1 MAECQGTIQ
10 INVTVNGALYSESV
24 PANMTLLQFIK
35 DRLQL
40 TGTKEGCGIGE
51 CGACTVLLDGKA
63 VDSCLVLAAEAD
75 GSAVRT
81 VEGEAKDGELSDL
94 QKAFL
99 EHGAVQCGF
108 CTPGMV
114 MSARALLER
123 NHNPSREEIVEAIAG
138 NLCRCTGYEP
148 VVKAIQAAAGKR
160 GQGRRS

>member
-1 MAECQGTIQ
+1 VAEYAKTID
-10 INVTVNGALYSESV
+10 IKVTVNGSLYTESV
-24 PANMTLLQFIK
+24 PANMTLLQLLK

-75 GSAVRT
+75 GAEVRT
-81 VEGEAKDGELSDL
+81 VEGEAKNGELSEL

-108 CTPGMV
+108 CTPGML

-123 NHNPSREEIVEAIAG
+123 NPNPSKEEIVEAIAG

-148 VVKAIQAAAGKR
+148 VVKAIQAAAGRR
-160 GQGRRS
+160 G

>member
-1 MAECQGTIQ
+1 VAEYEKTMEIK
-10 INVTVNGALYSESV
+10 VTVNGSLYTQSV
-24 PANMTLLQFIK
+24 PANMTLLQLLK

-75 GSAVRT
+75 GAEVRT
-81 VEGEAKDGELSDL
+81 VEGEAKDGELSEL

-99 EHGAVQCGF
+99 ELGAVQCGF
-108 CTPGMV
+108 CTPGML

-123 NHNPSREEIVEAIAG
+123 NPNPSREEIVEAIAG

-148 VVKAIQAAAGKR
+148 VVKAIQAAAGRR
-160 GQGRRS
+160 G

>member
-1 MAECQGTIQ
+1 MAEYPGTIQ
-10 INVTVNGALYSESV
+10 ISVTVNGALYTESV
-24 PANMTLLQFIK
+24 PANMTLLQFLK
-35 DRLQL
+35 DKLQL

-51 CGACTVLLDGKA
+51 CGACTVLLEGKA
-63 VDSCLVLAAEAD
+63 VDSCLVLAVEAD

-81 VEGEAKDGELSDL
+81 VEGEAKDGELSEL

-108 CTPGMV
+108 CTPGMI

-123 NHNPSREEIVEAIAG
+123 NPNPSREEIVESIAG

-148 VVKAIQAAAGKR
+148 VVRAIQAAAGKR
-160 GQGRRS
+160 G